1 MKWGQA
7 LAMLVFTS
15 LAILGTTQDL
25 KSNDLTASEFGLR
38 IIAIVA
44 VVFCVLGAVILGLYR
59 EKKVMGVIEEAHKKE
74 NLPE

>member
-1 MKWGQA
+1 VLRCA
-7 LAMLVFTS
+7 E
-15 LAILGTTQDL
+15 DR
-25 KSNDLTASEFGLR
+25 KSNELTASPIGLR

-44 VVFCVLGAVILGLYR
+44 VVFCVLGALILGLYK